1 MRNYILKTSNLCAT
15 VAVDLQVVKVVKRIR
30 LIKKMDPIFRTHLI
44 SYIETKNECLI
55 PIDFMS
61 VANAGFVKET
71 FYIIEL
77 I

>member
-30 LIKKMDPIFRTHLI
+30 LIKKMDPIFRTHFK
-44 SYIETKNECLI
+44 SYLETKNECLI
-55 PIDFMS
+55 AVNFIS
-61 VANAGFVKET
+61 VANTVFIKEFFT
-71 FYIIEL
+71 IQL